1 MSLFTSNNPTL
12 KEEAFTQAA
21 LPQTLADAKPMTLNG
36 TIGKTALLV
45 GIVVVFAVFAWDL
58 FSLMGVPLPFL
69 ISIPLVGVALA
80 FLITFKKHL
89 APYVAPI
96 YCALQGLFLGG
107 VSGILEMKFPGIA
120 NQAML
125 LTFTVF
131 GGMLLLYSTRV
142 IRATDRFKSI
152 IITATFGIFCYY
164 MAAFVLQF
172 FGVEMALIHSSGTAG
187 IIFSVFVVILAAMNL
202 ILDFDTIEQGVAHG
216 APKTMEWYAAF
227 GLVVT
232 LIWLYVEILRLLS
245 KLYSRD

>member
-1 MSLFTSNNPTL
+1 MSLFASNNPTL

-21 LPQTLADAKPMTLNG
+21 LPHTQDAPAMTLTG
-36 TIGKTALLV
+36 TIGKSAILM

-58 FSLMGVPLPFL
+58 FSMMGVPLPFL
-69 ISIPLVGVALA
+69 ITIPLVGVALA
-80 FLITFKKHL
+80 FLITFKKHW
-89 APYVAPI
+89 AGYVAPV

-107 VSGILEMKFPGIA
+107 VSGLMEQKFPGIA

-142 IRATDRFKSI
+142 IRATQRFKSI

-187 IIFSVFVVILAAMNL
+187 IIFSVLVVIIAAMNL
-202 ILDFDTIEQGVAHG
+202 ILDFDTIEQGVDYG
-216 APKTMEWYAAF
+216 APKYMEWYAAF
-227 GLVVT
+227 GLAVT
-232 LIWLYVEILRLLS
+232 LIWLYIEILRLLS
-245 KLYSRD
+245 KLNSRN